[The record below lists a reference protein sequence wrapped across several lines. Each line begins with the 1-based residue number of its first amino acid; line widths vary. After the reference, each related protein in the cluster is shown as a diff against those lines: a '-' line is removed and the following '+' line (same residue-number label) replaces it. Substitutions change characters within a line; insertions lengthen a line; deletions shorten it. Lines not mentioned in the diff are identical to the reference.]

1 MKINRLSMLAGAGT
15 LSLVAIICM
24 LFWGFSSREPA
35 PASSVPPASSSVGSV
50 PPTSGVQGIPH
61 IITEWE
67 GKLAVFV
74 EGNSL
79 PDEVFDVYIAS
90 FPEEEQTRLRQGIRV
105 TDDIEL
111 ARYLEDYTS

>member
-35 PASSVPPASSSVGSV
+35 PASSVPPASSSV
-50 PPTSGVQGIPH
+50 
-61 IITEWE
+61 
-67 GKLAVFV
+67 AVFV